1 MRNRNKIFFVKTEN
15 EATGKCLSWL
25 ISSPTEEDT
34 MNVFSQMKNI
44 TVRTCILVN
53 DVIDTEEKNAG
64 LTRIKMLKEM

>member
-1 MRNRNKIFFVKTEN
+1 MRNRNKIFFVMTEN

-34 MNVFSQMKNI
+34 MNVFSQMKI
-44 TVRTCILVN
+44 TTVRTCVLVH

-64 LTRIKMLKEM
+64 LTYVKMLKEV

>member
-15 EATGKCLSWL
+15 EATGKRLSWL

-34 MNVFSQMKNI
+34 MKVFSQMKTT
-44 TVRTCILVN
+44 TVRTCILVH

-64 LTRIKMLKEM
+64 LTYVEMLKEM

>member
-34 MNVFSQMKNI
+34 MKVFSQIKTT
-44 TVRTCILVN
+44 TVRTCILIN
-53 DVIDTEEKNAG
+53 DVVDTEEKKAG
-64 LTRIKMLKEM
+64 VTYVKMLKEM

>member
-34 MNVFSQMKNI
+34 RKVFSQMKTT
-44 TVRTCILVN
+44 TVRTCILIN
-53 DVIDTEEKNAG
+53 DVVDTEEKKAG
-64 LTRIKMLKEM
+64 LTYVKILKEM